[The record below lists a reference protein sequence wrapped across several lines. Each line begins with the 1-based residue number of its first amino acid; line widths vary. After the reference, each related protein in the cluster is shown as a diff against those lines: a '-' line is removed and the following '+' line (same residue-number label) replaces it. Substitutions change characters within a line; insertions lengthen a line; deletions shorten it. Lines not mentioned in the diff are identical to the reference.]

1 MTKNRHNR
9 ARHSPV
15 QCSLPS
21 WDHRHTEPRP
31 FIGTFGGQSACWRTS
46 APIHTGLAER
56 SRAHLAALAGRLGS
70 LSPLA
75 VLDRGYALV
84 RRGADAGIVRSSDDV
99 GAGDRVVIRVAA
111 AEIDALVEFVRV
123 PDR

>member
-1 MTKNRHNR
+1 MATRAVMERFAGNLEREGEALKALAPSARLAAQR
-9 ARHSPV
+9 ARFRAAARALVRASE
-15 QCSLPS
+15 
-21 WDHRHTEPRP
+21 RR
-31 FIGTFGGQSACWRTS
+31 
-46 APIHTGLAER
+46 AER

-111 AEIDALVEFVRV
+111 AEIDALVESVRV